1 MSEIVET
8 SLGRVRGVLER
19 GVRVF
24 RGIPY
29 GAPVSGEGRWRA
41 PRAAE
46 PWAGVRD
53 AAQPGPAAPQAAGPT
68 LALLGL
74 LPEATAE
81 DCLCLNVWAPADAAV
96 QRPVLVWLHGGGFT
110 SGSGALPVYDG
121 AALARAGGAVVV
133 TANYR
138 LGALGFLYLGE
149 LAAREGGA
157 PANFGLLDQIAALA
171 WVRENAAAF
180 GGDPRR
186 VTLFGQSAG
195 AMCAAALLAAPRA
208 RGLASRA
215 ILQSGAASNV
225 HPTARAERVAAVFF
239 EELGIAPADGR
250 RLRAGIAPADGRRLR
265 AAPLGAVLV
274 AQARA
279 AERLRRELEQPAFQ
293 PCVDGELLPRPPL
306 EAFAAG
312 EAAGVPLL
320 VGTNL
325 DEWKFYGLGDPKA
338 RALDEAGLLRRFA
351 RGLPGAD
358 PAGRPWAE
366 RVVEAYRAARA
377 GRASVAPPEL
387 WFAVQS
393 DRWFRHPAMRLAEL
407 HAAFAPAWAYLFD
420 WASPAFGGALG
431 SCHTLEVPF
440 VFGGDPG
447 PRLRPLV
454 GEGPEARAL
463 EARMQRAWLAFAH
476 GEAPGGGPLG
486 PWPAYERGLR
496 ATMRLGRRCGVEH
509 APLEAERAFWDGL
522 PIS

>member
-1 MSEIVET
+1 
-8 SLGRVRGVLER
+8 
-19 GVRVF
+19 
-24 RGIPY
+24 
-29 GAPVSGEGRWRA
+29 
-41 PRAAE
+41 
-46 PWAGVRD
+46 
-53 AAQPGPAAPQAAGPT
+53 
-68 LALLGL
+68 
-74 LPEATAE
+74 
-81 DCLCLNVWAPADAAV
+81 
-96 QRPVLVWLHGGGFT
+96 
-110 SGSGALPVYDG
+110 
-121 AALARAGGAVVV
+121 
-133 TANYR
+133 
-138 LGALGFLYLGE
+138 
-149 LAAREGGA
+149 
-157 PANFGLLDQIAALA
+157 
-171 WVRENAAAF
+171 
-180 GGDPRR
+180 

-225 HPTARAERVAAVFF
+225 HPTARAARVAAAFF
-239 EELGIAPADGR
+239 EELEVAPG
-250 RLRAGIAPADGRRLR
+250 DGRRLR
-265 AAPLGAVLV
+265 AAPLGAVLG

-293 PCVDGELLPRPPL
+293 PCVDGDLLARPPL
-306 EAFAAG
+306 EALAAG
-312 EAAGVPLL
+312 EAARIPLL

-338 RALDEAGLLRRFA
+338 RALDEAGLLRRFS

-358 PAGRPWAE
+358 AAGRPWAE
-366 RVVEAYRAARA
+366 QVLGAYRAARA
-377 GRASVAPPEL
+377 GRASLDPPEL
-387 WFAVQS
+387 WFAVQT

-407 HAAFAPAWAYLFD
+407 HAAHAPAFAYLFD

-476 GEAPGGGPLG
+476 GDAPGGGELG

-496 ATMRLGRRCGVEH
+496 ATMRLGRRCGPEH
-509 APLEAERAFWDGL
+509 APLEAERAFWDDL
-522 PIS
+522 PVS

>member
-1 MSEIVET
+1 MRPIVET
-8 SLGRVRGVLER
+8 TSGRARGVLED

-29 GAPVSGEGRWRA
+29 AAPVSGEGRWRA
-41 PRAAE
+41 PRAPE

-53 AAQPGPAAPQAAGPT
+53 AALPGPAAPQAPGPT

-81 DCLCLNVWAPADAAV
+81 DCLFLNVWAPDAAGSK
-96 QRPVLVWLHGGGFT
+96 RPVLVWLHGGGFT

-133 TANYR
+133 SLNYR
-138 LGALGFLYLGE
+138 LGALGFLHVGE
-149 LAAREGGA
+149 LAAREGGP

-171 WVRENAAAF
+171 WVRANAAAF

-195 AMCAAALLAAPRA
+195 AMCAAALLAAPAA

-225 HPTARAERVAAVFF
+225 HPTARALRVAAVFF
-239 EELGIAPADGR
+239 EELGVAPADGR
-250 RLRAGIAPADGRRLR
+250 ALRS
-265 AAPLGAVLV
+265 APLAAVLA
-274 AQARA
+274 AQARTI
-279 AERLRRELEQPAFQ
+279 ERLRGELEQPAFQ
-293 PCVDGELLPRPPL
+293 PCVDGEVVPRPPL

-312 EAAGVPLL
+312 EAARVPLL
-320 VGTNL
+320 LGTNL
-325 DEWKFYGLGDPKA
+325 DEWKFYGLTDPKA
-338 RALDEAGLLRRFA
+338 RALDEAGLLRRFG

-358 PAGRPWAE
+358 AAGRPWAA
-366 RVVEAYRAARA
+366 RVVEAYREARA

-387 WFAVQS
+387 WFAVQT
-393 DRWFRHPAMRLAEL
+393 DRWFRFPAMRLAEL
-407 HAAFAPAWAYLFD
+407 HAAFAPAFAYLFD

-440 VFGGDPG
+440 VFGGDPD
-447 PRLRPLV
+447 PRLRPFV

-463 EARMQRAWLAFAH
+463 AARMQRSWLAFAH
-476 GEAPGGGPLG
+476 GDAPGGGELG
-486 PWPAYERGLR
+486 PWPGYERGLR
-496 ATMRLGRRCGVEH
+496 ATMRLGLRPGLEH
-509 APLEAERAFWDGL
+509 APLEAERAFWDRL
-522 PIS
+522 A